1 MMMMMVENERFFE
14 IGGVWDVGV
23 MSVGVE
29 SGKRD
34 VFFGFFFFG
43 YDMRSEHDECFG
55 WTFLIFLIV

>member
-1 MMMMMVENERFFE
+1 MMMMVENERLFE

-34 VFFGFFFFG
+34 VFF
-43 YDMRSEHDECFG
+43 
-55 WTFLIFLIV
+55 FLNMI